1 MIENT
6 EEKTVIRALWDY
18 FMQCPVMAAG
28 KINVDYLPAECRGA
42 DVEYS
47 IDTTPATRIVKRYT
61 NGDSIRQYLFVVR
74 LLTDYTSDV
83 LQNIANCGL
92 FEALAEWLDEQTR
105 TGALPSLPAG
115 MIPQIIE
122 AQSTGYLFAA
132 GPTEGKYQIQCR
144 LQYFQEVKN
153 YG

>member
-1 MIENT
+1 M
-6 EEKTVIRALWDY
+6 
-18 FMQCPVMAAG
+18 
-28 KINVDYLPAECRGA
+28 
-42 DVEYS
+42 
-47 IDTTPATRIVKRYT
+47 
-61 NGDSIRQYLFVVR
+61 
-74 LLTDYTSDV
+74 TDYTSDV

-115 MIPQIIE
+115 MTPQIIE

>member
-1 MIENT
+1 MAHELQDRYSKLVDAKLRAT
-6 EEKTVIRALWDY
+6 LVKKDGVI
-18 FMQCPVMAAG
+18 F
-28 KINVDYLPAECRGA
+28 NN
-42 DVEYS
+42 
-47 IDTTPATRIVKRYT
+47 RYEGNP

-115 MIPQIIE
+115 MTPQIIE